1 MRPSA
6 LNAASGEPDPRTAA
20 VWSRA
25 ERPHTSFISQRL
37 GGEPESALSLICP
50 HSSSSNWFI
59 HLIRAMANKEEK
71 ADEKQSSW
79 KDFIYNPR
87 TGEFIGRTASSW
99 ALIFLFYLVFYG
111 FLAGMFS
118 LTMWVMLQTL
128 DEHTPTY
135 RDRVANPGENPTALR
150 HYSLLN
156 LFGTIYLSYLEL
168 SKTSKMVTLEA
179 NKPCPDGMYFEQD
192 DVEEK
197 KACQFKRSE
206 LRQCSGLADSNFG
219 YSEGQPCILVKMNRV
234 KTPLQM
240 QYFPIEGKLDKSYF
254 PYYGKTLHA
263 NYVQPVVAVKLLLAE
278 DDYNS
283 ELTIECKVEG
293 SDLLNSDDR
302 DKFLGRVIFRGETAK
317 NI

>member
-1 MRPSA
+1 
-6 LNAASGEPDPRTAA
+6 
-20 VWSRA
+20 
-25 ERPHTSFISQRL
+25 
-37 GGEPESALSLICP
+37 
-50 HSSSSNWFI
+50 
-59 HLIRAMANKEEK
+59 MANKEEK

-128 DEHTPTY
+128 DEHTPRY
-135 RDRVANPGENPTALR
+135 RDRVANPGLMIRPRSLEIKFNRSIPQQ
-150 HYSLLN
+150 YSK
-156 LFGTIYLSYLEL
+156 YMQPLESFL
-168 SKTSKMVTLEA
+168 QPYNDSLQEA
-179 NKPCPDGMYFEQD
+179 NEPCPEGMYFEQD

-197 KACQFKRSE
+197 KVCQFKRSV

-240 QYFPIEGKLDKSYF
+240 QYFPTEGKLDKRYF

-263 NYVQPVVAVKLLLAE
+263 NYVQPVVAVKLLLTE

-283 ELTIECKVEG
+283 ELVIECKVEG

-302 DKFLGRVIFRGETAK
+302 DKFLGRVTFRVQVSK
-317 NI
+317 

>member
-1 MRPSA
+1 MP
-6 LNAASGEPDPRTAA
+6 
-20 VWSRA
+20 
-25 ERPHTSFISQRL
+25 
-37 GGEPESALSLICP
+37 
-50 HSSSSNWFI
+50 
-59 HLIRAMANKEEK
+59 
-71 ADEKQSSW
+71 DEKQSSW

-135 RDRVANPGENPTALR
+135 RDRNVLSTDQGFSILALEVQFPAEFT
-150 HYSLLN
+150 YNDSLQ
-156 LFGTIYLSYLEL
+156 
-168 SKTSKMVTLEA
+168 EA

-234 KTPLQM
+234 SHCFYALPSQSYHMTRVVRKVQQCDLILCRVSLLIQRETPLQM

-302 DKFLGRVIFRGETAK
+302 DKFLGRVIFRVK
-317 NI
+317 VSK

>member
-1 MRPSA
+1 
-6 LNAASGEPDPRTAA
+6 
-20 VWSRA
+20 
-25 ERPHTSFISQRL
+25 
-37 GGEPESALSLICP
+37 
-50 HSSSSNWFI
+50 
-59 HLIRAMANKEEK
+59 MANKEEK

-135 RDRVANPGENPTALR
+135 RDRVANPGENPTSKLAV
-150 HYSLLN
+150 SLCSSDK
-156 LFGTIYLSYLEL
+156 LSHSAYARTQNFQSGMHSYNDSLQ
-168 SKTSKMVTLEA
+168 EA

-234 KTPLQM
+234 IGLRPRGDPHINCIVKRETPLQM

-302 DKFLGRVIFRGETAK
+302 DKFLGRVIFRVK
-317 NI
+317 VSK